1 MAAMSP
7 GLQALKYG
15 SSIAGSLS
23 GMGNGQQPTM
33 EAPVNM
39 NPQLA
44 ASLGYMPQGMA
55 QQYQPGGYGGVQYG
69 GTGYGYPAGGTGYGM
84 AGGGMAGGGMAGGGY
99 GISQPMTQEQA
110 QAQMWAAQTGYTG
123 VYAQVE
129 SGPPII
135 MNPETGKPYPPG
147 FTPTVQNPYTHDLYQ
162 PFEKMQEA
170 KQLRDAEAAAARNKF
185 LENTLGKWEGEA
197 ADRMLEEGRK
207 SDEQLIKDSEALGKD
222 PKGFITGK
230 LNEWM
235 GGGKAASGG
244 TAAATPGGGKT
255 GGTKPGITPSTPQT
269 PREMGQQ
276 LGGNI
281 ADGIRGIGS
290 NTQKTGNAIIDFGQ
304 GFLSGAGLVNDQVK
318 TGVGAGIRGAADQF
332 NSNFPVEGPT
342 KNWGYAQTS
351 QGSSGGASM
360 VPSTGIRR

>member
-1 MAAMSP
+1 
-7 GLQALKYG
+7 
-15 SSIAGSLS
+15 
-23 GMGNGQQPTM
+23 
-33 EAPVNM
+33 
-39 NPQLA
+39 
-44 ASLGYMPQGMA
+44 
-55 QQYQPGGYGGVQYG
+55 
-69 GTGYGYPAGGTGYGM
+69 
-84 AGGGMAGGGMAGGGY
+84 
-99 GISQPMTQEQA
+99 MTQEQA

-135 MNPETGKPYPPG
+135 IDPETGKPYPPG

-170 KQLRDAEAAAARNKF
+170 KERRDFEAAAARNKA

-197 ADRMLEEGRK
+197 ADRMLAEGRK

-235 GGGKAASGG
+235 GGGNKESSANGG
-244 TAAATPGGGKT
+244 GKAATPS
-255 GGTKPGITPSTPQT
+255 GTKQTAPLTPK
-269 PREMGQQ
+269 EWGQQ
-276 LGGNI
+276 IGGNV
-281 ADGIRGIGS
+281 ADTIRGIGT
-290 NTQKTGNAIIDFGQ
+290 NTQKTGNAITDFGQ
-304 GFLSGAGLVNDQVK
+304 GFLSGAGLINEQVK
-318 TGVGAGIRGAADQF
+318 TGQGAAITGIADKF
-332 NSNFPVEGPT
+332 NSNFPVQGPT